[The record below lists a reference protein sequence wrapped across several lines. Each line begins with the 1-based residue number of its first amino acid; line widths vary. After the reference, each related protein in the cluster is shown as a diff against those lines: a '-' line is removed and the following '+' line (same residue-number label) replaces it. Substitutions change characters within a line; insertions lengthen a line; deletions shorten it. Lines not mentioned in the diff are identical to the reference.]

1 MRALFLASDSDMT
14 ALVRGTC
21 TRAHISLRV
30 VRSWAELQRAAR
42 EGSPADLLMLDWSD
56 GRRQDT
62 KRARALIRAVDGP
75 TWILQGDAGSPQAP
89 GLGAHIDVVWL
100 PSDIGW
106 RQLLVRL
113 RSLRAAVAS
122 DGVGPP
128 QTHATRRTAEG

>member
-1 MRALFLASDSDMT
+1 MRALFLASDPDMT

-42 EGSPADLLMLDWSD
+42 ERSPADLLMLDWSD

-62 KRARALIRAVDGP
+62 KRARALVRAVSGP
-75 TWILQGDAGSPQAP
+75 IWILQGDVAPPQAP
-89 GLGAHIDVVWL
+89 GLGEHIEVVWL
-100 PSDIGW
+100 PFDIGW

-128 QTHATRRTAEG
+128 QTAATRQTAKG